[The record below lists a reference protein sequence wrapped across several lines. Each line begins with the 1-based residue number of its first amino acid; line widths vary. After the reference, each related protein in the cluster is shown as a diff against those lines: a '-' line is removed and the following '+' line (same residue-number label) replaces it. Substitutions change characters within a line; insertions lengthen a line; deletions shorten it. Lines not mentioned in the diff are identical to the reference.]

1 MAALKENKSLHTL
14 NLDENRIRNDGAEA
28 LFGLVKRRSQH
39 LHLSLHHNRADK
51 RRSLSIEAAC
61 YARSVDAAKQELPR
75 MRAHL
80 EDLRQGQPWLVLKLQ
95 EATAKEEQYQTA
107 RLHRQ
112 QAKLEQI
119 KRQEEFRLHELC
131 KELEETRRASRA
143 LSARLVQIQREARV
157 KLMQARDA
165 DFTRKHSDFRTLIDR
180 LNRELAQVTARW
192 NVQLEARAAHQQTAR
207 VTELQASLQAELNS
221 LQVARYKQQMLL
233 AKRAQLLAKLSGR
246 RRPFRFGR

>member
-1 MAALKENKSLHTL
+1 
-14 NLDENRIRNDGAEA
+14 
-28 LFGLVKRRSQH
+28 
-39 LHLSLHHNRADK
+39 
-51 RRSLSIEAAC
+51 
-61 YARSVDAAKQELPR
+61 
-75 MRAHL
+75 
-80 EDLRQGQPWLVLKLQ
+80 
-95 EATAKEEQYQTA
+95 
-107 RLHRQ
+107 
-112 QAKLEQI
+112 
-119 KRQEEFRLHELC
+119 
-131 KELEETRRASRA
+131 
-143 LSARLVQIQREARV
+143 
-157 KLMQARDA
+157 MQARDA